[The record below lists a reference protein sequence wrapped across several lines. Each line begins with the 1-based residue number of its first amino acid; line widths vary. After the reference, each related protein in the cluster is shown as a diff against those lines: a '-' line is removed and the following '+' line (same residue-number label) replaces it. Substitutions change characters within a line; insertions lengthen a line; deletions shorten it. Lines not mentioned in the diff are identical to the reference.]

1 MAASSAGSSTD
12 MSDRLYGAWVSV
24 VNIGYGPSSPRTART
39 RSHGTSYWSWNAPI
53 LGASTKGT
61 RPSRAFLSRVIAA
74 RTRSASIAG
83 ARTGRPRAARSRSW
97 RRTVPFP
104 LGEVVGVEHDAM
116 LDDFGGPRFE
126 FARRQRERGRGI
138 TDDQARLVEGAD
150 QVLRRRVVDRGLAA
164 DRGVH
169 LGEHRR
175 GKLDE
180 VDAAHVGRRDEPGDV
195 AHGSPAEGEHRGG
208 AVEPGGEQRVPA
220 ARGHGERLRG
230 LALGHLDRRHHEPR
244 ALEAPPDGLAVETQ
258 DRGVADERRS
268 GAHAELRE
276 ARAHRVER
284 AGLDHDA
291 IRPEAQV
298 EVDDHRGH
306 STAPS
311 LAATAAR
318 ARPAAPRGPDVR
330 PAGYQLFRLSR

>member
-97 RRTVPFP
+97 RRTVCC
-104 LGEVVGVEHDAM
+104 DAT
-116 LDDFGGPRFE
+116 PSRS
-126 FARRQRERGRGI
+126 ARRASATMPRATASPWAKRAYPVAAPR
-138 TDDQARLVEGAD
+138 ARPVEGAD

-208 AVEPGGEQRVPA
+208 AVEPGGEQGVPA

-244 ALEAPPDGLAVETQ
+244 ALEALPDGLAVQTQ

-306 STAPS
+306 STAPR
-311 LAATAAR
+311 LASTAAR
-318 ARPAAPRGPDVR
+318 ARPAAPVR
-330 PAGYQLFRLSR
+330 PAGYQLFSLSRYAS

>member
-97 RRTVPFP
+97 RRTVC
-104 LGEVVGVEHDAM
+104 GEHDAV
-116 LDDFGGPRFE
+116 LDDFGEPRLE

-244 ALEAPPDGLAVETQ
+244 ALEAPPDGLAVQTQ

-298 EVDDHRGH
+298 EVDDHRGL
-306 STAPS
+306 STAPR
-311 LAATAAR
+311 LASTAAR
-318 ARPAAPRGPDVR
+318 ARPAAPVR